1 VDRAQLVEF
10 VRRRG
15 LAVVA
20 TRGPD
25 GAPQAA
31 LVGIA
36 ATDRGEL
43 VFDTAAG
50 SRKVANLRA
59 FPRVALV
66 IGWDDEVTLQCEG
79 HAGVVTGPE
88 RDRCLRAYVE
98 QYPDGRERPPR
109 TRRSCSS
116 ALLSSGDGS
125 ATIVRSHSVPTSS
138 RSASDAPRGGL
149 RGPLGR
155 RRRAGAE
162 VETAAPRREAE
173 VTIRG
178 FCRSVGRREK
188 PRRQARPTRPTR
200 RPHARVPPAAA

>member
-1 VDRAQLVEF
+1 MDRAQLVEF

-79 HAGVVTGPE
+79 QADVVTGAD
-88 RDRCLRAYVE
+88 RDRCLRAYVQ
-98 QYPDGRERPPR
+98 QYPDGRERAEDPEILLVRVAVDWGRLADYRPESFG
-109 TRRSCSS
+109 TDEL
-116 ALLSSGDGS
+116 ALG
-125 ATIVRSHSVPTSS
+125 
-138 RSASDAPRGGL
+138 
-149 RGPLGR
+149 
-155 RRRAGAE
+155 E
-162 VETAAPRREAE
+162 
-173 VTIRG
+173 
-178 FCRSVGRREK
+178 
-188 PRRQARPTRPTR
+188 
-200 RPHARVPPAAA
+200 

>member
-66 IGWDDEVTLQCEG
+66 VGWDDEVTLQCEG
-79 HAGVVTGPE
+79 HAGLVTGPE

-98 QYPDGRERPPR
+98 QYPDGRERAEDPEIVLVR
-109 TRRSCSS
+109 VVVEWGRLSDYRAESFGTDEL
-116 ALLSSGDGS
+116 ALG
-125 ATIVRSHSVPTSS
+125 
-138 RSASDAPRGGL
+138 
-149 RGPLGR
+149 
-155 RRRAGAE
+155 E
-162 VETAAPRREAE
+162 
-173 VTIRG
+173 
-178 FCRSVGRREK
+178 
-188 PRRQARPTRPTR
+188 
-200 RPHARVPPAAA
+200 